1 MGVEIEEE
9 VYTHFWHSHEMN
21 KYVALKPDGS
31 LKIRGL
37 RGFDKQFSQFQHFHV
52 NDIIMPLIKEFLL
65 TGD

>member
-37 RGFDKQFSQFQHFHV
+37 RGFDKQFS
-52 NDIIMPLIKEFLL
+52 
-65 TGD
+65 